1 MEHTYSD
8 MKQKNLV
15 LHRIKEV
22 FENPVQ
28 VGIFDTD
35 DERVSVETVKCL
47 DCPFEGVTSYSTLG
61 VYRCPNL
68 LTADNKELN
77 VKFTGICDS
86 RNKKNE
92 KNSSFHCEKSHRKY
106 AGLYYSGG
114 RRFYLPKFPLCKTYR
129 ATGRMAILIMEAA
142 GFHNNIMQY

>member
-1 MEHTYSD
+1 MAR
-8 MKQKNLV
+8 
-15 LHRIKEV
+15 LHSEKLAKSRI
-22 FENPVQ
+22 FY
-28 VGIFDTD
+28 
-35 DERVSVETVKCL
+35 VS
-47 DCPFEGVTSYSTLG
+47 F
-61 VYRCPNL
+61 
-68 LTADNKELN
+68 
-77 VKFTGICDS
+77 FS
-86 RNKKNE
+86 RGTR

>member
-15 LHRIKEV
+15 LQRIKEV

-47 DCPFEGVTSYSTLG
+47 
-61 VYRCPNL
+61 
-68 LTADNKELN
+68 TAHLKELPLIQHWA
-77 VKFTGICDS
+77 FTDVLIC
-86 RNKKNE
+86 
-92 KNSSFHCEKSHRKY
+92 
-106 AGLYYSGG
+106 
-114 RRFYLPKFPLCKTYR
+114 
-129 ATGRMAILIMEAA
+129 
-142 GFHNNIMQY
+142 

>member
-15 LHRIKEV
+15 LQRIKEV

-47 DCPFEGVTSYSTLG
+47 DCPFEGVTSYS
-61 VYRCPNL
+61 
-68 LTADNKELN
+68 
-77 VKFTGICDS
+77 
-86 RNKKNE
+86 
-92 KNSSFHCEKSHRKY
+92 
-106 AGLYYSGG
+106 
-114 RRFYLPKFPLCKTYR
+114 
-129 ATGRMAILIMEAA
+129 
-142 GFHNNIMQY
+142 